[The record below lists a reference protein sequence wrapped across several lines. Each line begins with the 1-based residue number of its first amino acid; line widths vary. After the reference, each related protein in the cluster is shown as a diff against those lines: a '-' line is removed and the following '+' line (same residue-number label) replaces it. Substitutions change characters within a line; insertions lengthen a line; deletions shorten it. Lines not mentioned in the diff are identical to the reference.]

1 MKIASFL
8 IRFLS
13 LLTLSLTVHFT
24 WAQNAAP
31 NSNLS
36 ISRSADVN
44 TKSDPVAIVNGQK
57 ITQLQLDAASAQSL
71 KGVADNDT
79 KLRIKNQIL
88 NNLINQTLVKQAI
101 SSNQF
106 TLNAEDKQQIDNMYD
121 QAVLNFYLAK
131 QVGDLPQPSKQA
143 IDDYIQRNHNVFE
156 KRKTYHFTQ
165 ILIDSENGKDLET
178 IKSLIQK
185 GATLN
190 DLTTWLTQVKIPY
203 SRNNT
208 WRGSE
213 QISPATLSILENLK
227 PNVID
232 LSVTPDKKLIQALE
246 LQGAYPDP
254 VNIEDA
260 RSGIIRGISQDASN
274 KAAKTALEN
283 LRTKADIQILDEAL
297 SHSLSTGP
305 LEARTSNA
313 ATVTMSQQAAI
324 VWLFALLILVPAS
337 IATLY
342 FQITP
347 STESDF
353 RPQEDTMFSAAR
365 LPPWFNLYTFRIP
378 ILAILAIILLYPLIG
393 FVFTPPAWLT
403 MSRLMRIGIAGL
415 VFGVGV
421 VALLSKIQPL
431 LWVWRKKWIPTLILF
446 FINLLVI
453 LGR

>member
-1 MKIASFL
+1 MKIAYY
-8 IRFLS
+8 IVRFLS
-13 LLTLSLTVHFT
+13 LLALLLTVHLT

-31 NSNLS
+31 VSNLS
-36 ISRSADVN
+36 ASISEDAN
-44 TKSDPVAIVNGQK
+44 GKSEPVAIVNGQK
-57 ITQLQLDAASAQSL
+57 ITQLQLNAASAQSL

-101 SSNQF
+101 SNNQF
-106 TLNAEDKQQIDNMYD
+106 ALSAEDKQQIDNMYD

-143 IDDYIQRNHNVFE
+143 IDDYIQKNHNVFE

-178 IKSLIQK
+178 IKSLVQK

-227 PNVID
+227 PNIID

-297 SHSLSTGP
+297 SQSLSTGP
-305 LEARTSNA
+305 LEARTSD
-313 ATVTMSQQAAI
+313 ATAVTIRQQAATL
-324 VWLFALLILVPAS
+324 WLFALLILVPAG
-337 IATLY
+337 IGALY

-347 STESDF
+347 PTEPDF
-353 RPQEDTMFSAAR
+353 RPQEDTMFRAAQ
-365 LPPWFNLYTFRIP
+365 LPPWFSLYTFRIP
-378 ILAILAIILLYPLIG
+378 ILAILAVILLYPLIA

-421 VALLSKIQPL
+421 VALLFKIQPL
-431 LWVWRKKWIPTLILF
+431 HWVWRKKWIPTLLLF
-446 FINLLVI
+446 AVNLLVI
-453 LGR
+453 ISR